1 MREILGSDSLKIISC
16 HIGNGGSITAI
27 KDGKCVDTSM
37 GFTPNA
43 GIIMGSR
50 CGDTDVS
57 IIPYIME
64 QANLSPR
71 EVDTIINKQSGL
83 LGISGVSSDARDI
96 DEGIANGN
104 ERCILARKMY
114 VRRIIDY
121 IARYYVLLGGA
132 DAIVFTAGVGE
143 NSKEVRA
150 EVIEGLSALGIYL
163 DKDANDCRGCEKLI
177 SSKESKVK
185 CYIIPTNEEVMIARD
200 TYNLSL

>member
-1 MREILGSDSLKIISC
+1 
-16 HIGNGGSITAI
+16 
-27 KDGKCVDTSM
+27 
-37 GFTPNA
+37 
-43 GIIMGSR
+43 
-50 CGDTDVS
+50 
-57 IIPYIME
+57 
-64 QANLSPR
+64 
-71 EVDTIINKQSGL
+71 
-83 LGISGVSSDARDI
+83 
-96 DEGIANGN
+96 
-104 ERCILARKMY
+104 MY